1 MLQHAPMKPD
11 ESQMTDT
18 TAAPQSR
25 WMANLPF
32 SPRLGLVVVALVGL
46 AAGGVAAIAGS
57 ADLSRI
63 IWSAATV
70 PILVALLVEIVTSLR
85 KGSVGLDLVAAL
97 SMAAALLF
105 GEALAANVVGLMYAG
120 GQLLEQYAE
129 GRAKRELTALLRRV
143 PRIAMRKRDGALTE
157 VPIGELVPDDLVLV
171 RAGDTLPVDG
181 KLAAG
186 IAIVDESALTGE
198 PLPVRRLA
206 DDALLSGSTNAGDAF
221 EMAVTRPAAQS
232 TYAHIVRLVEQAQQ
246 SKAPVVRIAD
256 RLAIWFLLVTMAIAG
271 AAWWWSGD
279 HLRALAVLVVATPCP
294 LILALPVALI
304 SGISR
309 AASQGILI
317 KDGGALEALSRVRTV
332 IVDKTGTLTHGVAH
346 VAAIRTAQ
354 CWDADELLRLVAS
367 LDQASNHVIAQAL
380 VAEARRRGLGLAPP
394 SAVAEETGAGISG
407 YVEGREVT
415 AGGSRYVAA
424 RSAGDPYGL
433 RDGLE
438 PGAAVVAAAVDGK
451 LAGIIVLHDPLRDDA
466 AGVIAGFARHGIE
479 RIVLASGDRQD
490 VVDALATRIPLSSA
504 MGDLSPEA
512 KLEVVRQEVA
522 RAPTMMVGDGVND
535 APALAAATVGVAMG
549 ARGSAASSQTA
560 GVVILVDRLD
570 RALGALEIAGRSRTI
585 ATQSVVGG
593 LLLSLLGML
602 LAAFGLLPPVA
613 GALFQEAIDVAVILN
628 ALRALR

>member
-1 MLQHAPMKPD
+1 
-11 ESQMTDT
+11 MTET
-18 TAAPQSR
+18 TTAPQSR
-25 WMANLPF
+25 WAATLPF
-32 SPRLGLVVVALVGL
+32 SPRLALVVLALAGL
-46 AAGGVAAIAGS
+46 ASGGVAAIAGS

-70 PILVALLVEIVTSLR
+70 PILVALLIEIVTSLR

-97 SMAAALLF
+97 SMAAALIF

-120 GQLLEQYAE
+120 GQLLEQFAE
-129 GRAKRELTALLRRV
+129 GRARRELTALLRRV
-143 PRIAMRKRDGALTE
+143 PRIAMRKRDGVLTE
-157 VPIGELVPDDLVLV
+157 VPIGELVPGDLILI

-181 KLAAG
+181 KVIDS

-198 PLPVRRLA
+198 PLPVRRMA
-206 DDALLSGSTNAGDAF
+206 DDALLSGSVNAGDAF
-221 EMAVTRPAAQS
+221 EMTVTRPAAQS

-256 RLAIWFLLVTMAIAG
+256 RLAVWFLLVTVAIAG
-271 AAWWWSGD
+271 AAWWLSGD

-346 VAAIRTAQ
+346 VADIRTIDQ
-354 CWDADELLRLVAS
+354 SWDADELLRLVAS

-380 VAEARRRGLGLAPP
+380 VAEARRRGLRLAPP
-394 SAVAEETGAGISG
+394 SAVTEETGAGISG
-407 YVEGREVT
+407 RVDDREVI

-424 RSAGDPYGL
+424 RSAGDPYAL
-433 RDGLE
+433 KDGLE
-438 PGAAVVAAAVDGK
+438 PGAAVVAAAIDGR

-466 AGVIAGFARHGIE
+466 AGVIAGFARHGVE

-512 KLEVVRQEVA
+512 KLDVVRQEVA

-570 RALGALEIAGRSRTI
+570 RALAALEIARRTRTI
-585 ATQSVVGG
+585 ATQSVAGG
-593 LLLSLLGML
+593 LLLSLVGML
-602 LAAFGLLPPVA
+602 FAAFGFLPPVA
-613 GALFQEAIDVAVILN
+613 GALFQEAIDVVVILN